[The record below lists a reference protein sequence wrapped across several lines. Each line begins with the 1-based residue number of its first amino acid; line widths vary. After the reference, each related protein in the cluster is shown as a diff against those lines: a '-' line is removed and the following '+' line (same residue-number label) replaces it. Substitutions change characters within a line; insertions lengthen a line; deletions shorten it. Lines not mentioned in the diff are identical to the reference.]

1 MLIVQKYGGSS
12 VADENRIA
20 NVAKRVVS
28 ARKKD
33 NKVVV
38 VVSAMGDT
46 TDELIEQAMRVNPN
60 SSKRE
65 MDALLATGEQRSC
78 ALLAMAIQRLGYSAV
93 SLDAWLAGISTTS
106 SHGNARIKS
115 IDTERINL
123 ELDNNHIVVIAGFQ
137 GVNRR
142 GDFTTLGRGGSD
154 TSAVALAAALKAH
167 ICEIYTDVPGIFSAD
182 PRIVKNARMLA
193 SISYFEMLELAA
205 LGANVLAKRSVGLA
219 KKYGVKLVVKSSME
233 DGEGTVI
240 KEESRVEG
248 TLISGVTLDRD
259 IVRINMSGIN
269 DGPGVWF
276 KLFDLMNQGDISIDF
291 LRQTKK
297 VGDVIDIS
305 FTVSKTDLS
314 YAMEIIKD
322 NNKLAHDSAYHQ
334 SGLAKISVVSAG
346 MSTNPTVPSLM
357 LEALYDIGISVDS
370 LSTSEI
376 RASVLIDEKEA
387 EKAVSVVH
395 EKFEQGKYIRG

>member
-12 VADENRIA
+12 VADEDRIA

-28 ARKKD
+28 ARKGD

-46 TDELIEQAMRVNPN
+46 TDELLEQVQRVNPN

-65 MDALLATGEQRSC
+65 IDALLATGEQRSC

-106 SHGNARIKS
+106 AHGSARIKS
-115 IDTERINL
+115 IDTERISL

-167 ICEIYTDVPGIFSAD
+167 TCEIYTDVPGIFSAD
-182 PRIVKNARMLA
+182 PRIVKNARMLS

-233 DGEGTVI
+233 DGDGTII

-248 TLISGVTLDRD
+248 TLISGVTLDKN
-259 IVRINMSGIN
+259 IVRINLSGI
-269 DGPGVWF
+269 DDAPGVWF
-276 KLFDLMNQGDISIDF
+276 KIFDLMNQGDISIDF
-291 LRQTKK
+291 IQQTKK
-297 VGDVIDIS
+297 EGGVKDIS
-305 FTVSKTDLS
+305 FTVSKTDLPD
-314 YAMEIIKD
+314 AMSIIKD
-322 NNKLAHDSAYHQ
+322 SHRLAYDAIECQ
-334 SGLAKISVVSAG
+334 EGLAKLSVVSAG
-346 MSTNPTVPSLM
+346 MATNPGIPSLM
-357 LEALYDIGISVDS
+357 FEALYDIGINIDS
-370 LSTSEI
+370 ISTSEI
-376 RASVLIDEKEA
+376 RASVLIDEKDG
-387 EKAVSVVH
+387 EKAANAVH